1 MQRSIS
7 RAVTQESNGR
17 FWVIVSALIAPQP
30 MIPSNNTPS
39 LCPAIILLPLIFGDE
54 FDKLLS
60 EKSKSNH
67 FSNLVF
73 WKPYIGSLSLK
84 IILQITQ
91 CALSA
96 LNVSFTLCK
105 VFTLKR
111 EEMEL
116 FCLLEMRRDAL
127 EMCRVTTNFMFEIIR
142 DISN

>member
-1 MQRSIS
+1 MG
-7 RAVTQESNGR
+7 V
-17 FWVIVSALIAPQP
+17 
-30 MIPSNNTPS
+30 
-39 LCPAIILLPLIFGDE
+39 
-54 FDKLLS
+54 
-60 EKSKSNH
+60 
-67 FSNLVF
+67 
-73 WKPYIGSLSLK
+73 K

-91 CALSA
+91 CALST